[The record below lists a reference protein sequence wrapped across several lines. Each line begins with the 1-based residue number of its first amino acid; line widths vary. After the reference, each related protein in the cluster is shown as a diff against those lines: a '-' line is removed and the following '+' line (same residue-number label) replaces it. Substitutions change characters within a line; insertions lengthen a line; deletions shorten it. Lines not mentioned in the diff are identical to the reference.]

1 MCGRYENA
9 SSNEELQEIFSKYA
23 GTLDIAYNLDDILK
37 EENIAPTNKVKVIV
51 FEENVFKMKIMK
63 WGIRSRIFD
72 PSRSSK
78 GLDPNIEKDIFNSK
92 IETLIK
98 SSRWK
103 KFFSN
108 TRCLFP
114 MTAFY
119 EWVPAEGKKI
129 PQRISLSKE
138 KIFFA
143 AGIFS
148 EKDIKS
154 DVSSSIIT
162 CEPNKFMKKIHSRMP
177 VIVTPADAANFLTD
191 EDAARQICEPL
202 DDKIKMAIE
211 KADI

>member
-23 GTLDIAYNLDDILK
+23 GTLDIAYDIDDILK
-37 EENIAPTNKVKVIV
+37 EQNIAPTNLVKVIV
-51 FEENVFKMKIMK
+51 LEDNKFKLKLMK
-63 WGIRSRIFD
+63 WGIRSKIFD
-72 PSRSSK
+72 PSRSAK

-92 IETLIK
+92 IETLSK

-108 TRCLFP
+108 GRCLFP

-119 EWVPAEGKKI
+119 EWIPGNGKKI
-129 PQRISLSKE
+129 PQRITLSKHD
-138 KIFFA
+138 IFFA
-143 AGIFS
+143 AGIFT
-148 EKDIKS
+148 EKDIKG

-162 CEPNKFMKKIHSRMP
+162 CEPNKFMKKVHNRMP
-177 VIVTPADAANFLTD
+177 AIVTPEDTAHFLSD

-202 DDKIKMAIE
+202 DDSIKMSIG